1 MALTTV
7 FGSIGFAARF
17 IIAIVILAFVSS
29 QNKDDAS
36 VRKGFTVLCILGAVV
51 FVLGILIIFG
61 VFAASGI
68 GLLGNA
74 LTEFHYHKFF

>member
-17 IIAIVILAFVSS
+17 IIAFIIIAYIYS
-29 QNKDDAS
+29 QDRSNES
-36 VRKGFTVLCILGAVV
+36 VRRGFVLLCVLGAAVL
-51 FVLGILIIFG
+51 VLGVLIFFG

-74 LTEFHYHKFF
+74 LTNFHYHQYF

>member
-7 FGSIGFAARF
+7 FGSIGFVARF
-17 IIAIVILAFVSS
+17 VIAIVVLAFVSS
-29 QNKDDAS
+29 QNRDDAS
-36 VRKGFTVLCILGAVV
+36 VRKGFILLCTLGAVV
-51 FVLGILIIFG
+51 FVLGMLIIFG

-74 LTEFHYHKFF
+74 LTNFHYHNFF

>member
-1 MALTTV
+1 MAFTTV
-7 FGSIGFAARF
+7 FGSIGFVARF
-17 IIAIVILAFVSS
+17 IIAIVIMAFVSS

-36 VRKGFTVLCILGAVV
+36 VRKGFILLCTLGAVV
-51 FVLGILIIFG
+51 FVLGMLIIFG

-74 LTEFHYHKFF
+74 LTEFHYHNFF